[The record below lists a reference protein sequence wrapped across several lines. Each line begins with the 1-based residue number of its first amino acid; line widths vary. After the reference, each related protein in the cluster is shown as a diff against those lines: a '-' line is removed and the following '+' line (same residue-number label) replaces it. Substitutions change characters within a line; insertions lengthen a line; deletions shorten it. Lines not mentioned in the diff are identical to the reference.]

1 MAISPKLK
9 ILVYRPFESAPAE
22 LPVNLLSRVESTRG
36 MNGGTIGLT
45 FSPGME
51 SGKGLRSMSELLPD
65 QSVVQLLVQR
75 KPNEKFRQLN
85 IGYVEDASSTI
96 SATGQARF
104 NPTIKSLDQKL
115 KTQTLFI
122 DAPEEGMKGQPD
134 SNLPGSAFERNWIQ
148 FGEAFRETS
157 SLKRLL
163 TGVWDSLICEMM
175 NPESVGGYR
184 VVFGGRRLVKKSSEA
199 DGFTGLIP
207 PETAYSD
214 GFIHVFSFMQQNR
227 FGSTPNMYQILTG
240 LVSPPLYELFSDP
253 LEGEGLLEGDSTY
266 RVVQNESPLIF
277 RKTPF
282 DVFWTAAGE
291 YKTSMS
297 VPVDAVKR
305 VTNRTIGADLF
316 SIVHVGS
323 AMFERDGG
331 NTLIHRPMYQ
341 PYLIARYGYRVM
353 KVIVEGLA
361 PTQSRTEAKQGEA
374 VQKASQ
380 GFQDIQKRLF
390 TLFLG
395 GEDGTVPLRN
405 TQSSVE
411 CTFDFYRVG
420 DILRFEQPDPDYG
433 DVGYAHT
440 VTDVFDLRSNSATST
455 VSMKWVD
462 RKS

>member
-9 ILVYRPFESAPAE
+9 ILVYHPFESAPAE
-22 LPVNLLSRVESTRG
+22 LPVNLLSRVDSMRG
-36 MNGGTIGLT
+36 LNGGTIGLT
-45 FSPGME
+45 LNPGME
-51 SGKGLRSMSELLPD
+51 PGKRLRHMSELLPD

-75 KPNEKFRQLN
+75 KPNEEFRQLN
-85 IGYVEDASSTI
+85 IGYVEESSSTI
-96 SATGQARF
+96 SAAGQASF

-115 KTQTLFI
+115 KTQTFFI

-134 SNLPGSAFERNWIQ
+134 SNLPNTAFQRSWVQ
-148 FGEAFRETS
+148 FQEAFRETS
-157 SLKRLL
+157 SLNRLL

-175 NPESVGGYR
+175 NPASVGGYR
-184 VVFGGRRLVKKSSEA
+184 VVFGGRRLVNKSGES
-199 DGFTGLIP
+199 DGFMGLIP

-240 LVSPPLYELFSDP
+240 LVSAPLYELFADP
-253 LEGEGLLEGDSTY
+253 LEGDGLLEGDSTY
-266 RVVQNESPLIF
+266 KVAQNESPLIF

-282 DVFWTAAGE
+282 DDLWSGSGE
-291 YKTSMS
+291 YKTSLPRS
-297 VPVDAVKR
+297 INEVKR
-305 VTNRTIGADLF
+305 VASRSVGADLF
-316 SIVHVGS
+316 SLVHVGS

-331 NTLIHRPMYQ
+331 NTLIHRPIYQ
-341 PYLIARYGYRVM
+341 PQLIARYGSRAM
-353 KVIVEGLA
+353 KVILEGLS

-395 GEDGTVPLRN
+395 GEKGAVPLRN
-405 TQSSVE
+405 TQCTVE
-411 CTFDFYRVG
+411 STFDFFRVG
-420 DILRFEQPDPDYG
+420 ETLRFEQPDPGYG

-440 VTDVFDLRSNSATST
+440 INDVFDLRSNSATST